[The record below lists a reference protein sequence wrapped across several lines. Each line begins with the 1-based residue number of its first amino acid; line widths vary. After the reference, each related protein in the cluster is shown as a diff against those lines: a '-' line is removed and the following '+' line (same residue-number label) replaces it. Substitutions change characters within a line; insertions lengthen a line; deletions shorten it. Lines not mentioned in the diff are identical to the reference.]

1 MTEYSVNQDGS
12 CHICSVIVEMTD
24 YICSLSRGFWVLISK
39 GPDAE
44 KNAIYW
50 LYCYQVC
57 NNYLVLPME
66 CRNDWRVAENFHPM
80 PILSIHT

>member
-24 YICSLSRGFWVLISK
+24 YICSLSHGFWVLISK

-44 KNAIYW
+44 K
-50 LYCYQVC
+50 
-57 NNYLVLPME
+57 
-66 CRNDWRVAENFHPM
+66 M
-80 PILSIHT
+80 PSIGYTVIKFVIIT